1 MKLLPI
7 LLLATLNI
15 PTVNFTEGSTYDGN
29 KILTVDVKEE
39 YDGTHTLNLTENYVF
54 GHEIYD
60 NPETDYIDGIK
71 IDGEYATAWTIHHW
85 DIDTPHNIEVKT
97 VYTDDF
103 AGALARAKAGD
114 YSEIMKNPIMY
125 VQMFYYLLNT
135 ASIIISI
142 IALRAFKKN
151 NKQVATEIDEKVV
164 DRVNTGIDNIVS
176 LVDTAL
182 DKFGTV
188 VVNEIHKEYQAIIK
202 AQILSHSGKDE
213 DVVTLLNLLNNVS
226 TENIPEKISE
236 IKDVILEQIKTK
248 KISKQTALDTI
259 SKISNKVTDL
269 IDKYDGTS
277 I

>member
-1 MKLLPI
+1 MKLVPV
-7 LLLATLNI
+7 LLLATLMT
-15 PTVNFTEGSTYDGN
+15 PSVSFTEGSTYDGS

-71 IDGEYATAWTIHHW
+71 IDGEYLTSWTVHHW
-85 DIDTPHNIEVKT
+85 DPTVEHNIEVKT
-97 VYTDDF
+97 VYTEDF
-103 AGALARAKAGD
+103 AGALARAKDGD
-114 YSEIMKNPIMY
+114 FSEIMKNPLMY
-125 VQMFYYLLNT
+125 IQMFYYGLNT
-135 ASIIISI
+135 VSIILSVL
-142 IALRAFKKN
+142 ALRAFKKN

-164 DRVNTGIDNIVS
+164 DRVNTGIDNIIS
-176 LVDTAL
+176 LVSVAL

-213 DVVTLLNLLNNVS
+213 DVVTLLDLLNNVS
-226 TENIPEKISE
+226 TENISEKISE

-259 SKISNKVTDL
+259 SKISDKVSDL